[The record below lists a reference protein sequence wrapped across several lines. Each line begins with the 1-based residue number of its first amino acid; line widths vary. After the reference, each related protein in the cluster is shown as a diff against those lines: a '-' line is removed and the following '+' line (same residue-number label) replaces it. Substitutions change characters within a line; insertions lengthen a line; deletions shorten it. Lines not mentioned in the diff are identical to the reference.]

1 MTTDSITTINRRY
14 SARSYQPRKL
24 TDHDR
29 DALQRLL
36 ESCSDNPLNIPV
48 RFTLLQT
55 AESHRHLGTYGV
67 ITGAKSFIAA
77 SVVSNG
83 DDEALEAYGF
93 SFERIILGATEMGLG
108 TCWLGGTFARGS
120 FADAIRLRPDEILPC
135 VSPAGY
141 ILHKRTLLEKVMRTA
156 ARSSRRKPWRSL
168 FFQRSF
174 DNPVDSTGSEESDRI
189 LEAVRQAPSASNR
202 QPWRVVYDPDNRRMH
217 LYMFKQDN
225 YTGNKLGF
233 VIQRIDMGIAMCH
246 LQLAAGQYG
255 ISGTWV
261 YDDPGIFTPLFP
273 NGTLIYIRSWIPDTD
288 V

>member
-1 MTTDSITTINRRY
+1 MTTDTITTIHKRY

-24 TDHDR
+24 TKHDT

-36 ESCSDNPLNIPV
+36 ETCSENPLNIPV

-55 AESHRHLGTYGV
+55 SEYRKHLGTYGV
-67 ITGAKSFIAA
+67 ITGARSFIAA
-77 SVVSNG
+77 TVVSNG

-93 SFERIILGATEMGLG
+93 SFEKAILGATEMGLG

-120 FADAIRLRPDEILPC
+120 FADAVRIRPDEILPC
-135 VSPAGY
+135 VSPVGY

-156 ARSSRRKPWRSL
+156 ARSSRRKPWGSL

-174 DNPVDSTGSEESDRI
+174 DNPVQTTGNEQFDQM

-202 QPWRVVYDPDNRRMH
+202 QPWRIVYNPDNGHMH
-217 LYMFKQDN
+217 LYLFKQGN

-233 VIQRIDMGIAMCH
+233 IIQRIDMGIAMCH
-246 LQLAAGQYG
+246 LQLAAAQFSL
-255 ISGTWV
+255 SGTWK

-273 NGTLIYIRSWIPDTD
+273 NGTLIYTRSWIPDTD
-288 V
+288 A